1 MPNYISIYESEVSI
15 VKVYS
20 STATGATAHG
30 KLQKFCFALDL
41 KDDPELIARYKWWH
55 RPGGPPAAVVR
66 SLLAADIRELEIWRC
81 GSRLFM
87 LLEAGP
93 GYDPAVKA
101 ARDAQDPDVVAWER
115 LMWEFQ
121 KPLPWAAAGEK
132 WVAAER
138 IYALSE
144 QPSTDEARAT
154 GSDDEDEVSQR

>member
-1 MPNYISIYESEVSI
+1 MSI
-15 VKVYS
+15 VKICS
-20 STATGATAHG
+20 STVRGATAPNN
-30 KLQKFCFALDL
+30 LRKFCFALDL
-41 KDDPELIARYKWWH
+41 EDDRALIERYRWWH
-55 RPGGPPAAVVR
+55 RPGGPPEAVVR
-66 SLLAADIRELEIWRC
+66 SLLAADIRELEIWLC

-93 GYDPAVKA
+93 NYDPAAKA

-138 IYALSE
+138 IFALSE
-144 QPSTDEARAT
+144 QPSGKETRAVGSPDEEL
-154 GSDDEDEVSQR
+154 SDR